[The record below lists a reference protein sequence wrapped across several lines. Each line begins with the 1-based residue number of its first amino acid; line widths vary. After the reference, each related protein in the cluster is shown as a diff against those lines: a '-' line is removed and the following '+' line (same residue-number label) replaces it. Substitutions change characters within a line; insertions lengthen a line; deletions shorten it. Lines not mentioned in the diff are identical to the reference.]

1 MVHIQFN
8 NHNKTMPIKKPL
20 AFHNSHSGE
29 VSSVLSFYGLPL
41 LITCLTQQEVA
52 SMNSIKWAHT
62 ILQKQV
68 SKKKKKKKKKKG
80 LSICNHSRT

>member
-1 MVHIQFN
+1 
-8 NHNKTMPIKKPL
+8 MPIKKPS
-20 AFHNSHSGE
+20 FHNSHFGE

-41 LITCLTQQEVA
+41 LITCLTQQELA

-68 SKKKKKKKKKKG
+68 SKKKRRKKMG
-80 LSICNHSRT
+80 LAFAIIVGHDRVKHLFF